1 MKALMLYALVF
12 VTATRADDLTP
23 EKRAKL
29 LKATAEIVT
38 EKVDDFEKM
47 TLVNYTG
54 PDIEFND
61 GVESTA
67 GAAWKNQDL
76 QAVSFHLHFTREHE
90 GWRWLK
96 SNEAKILVDDERLE
110 LEQSRLSSDVMD
122 GGKVYESKFIALT
135 LEQALKI
142 TAGDVVRIKVGP
154 DEYVFAAK
162 ERVPLQA
169 ALYYWIGR
177 GGDVSAYGDLMKRL
191 ARPAEGTAF
200 AEVVKKHGAPVWRD
214 PETGWATW
222 EWFWVRFKDGK
233 VTETR
238 PRPLKGK
245 DTQ

>member
-1 MKALMLYALVF
+1 MFYALVF
-12 VTATRADDLTP
+12 VTAATADDLTP

-38 EKVDDFEKM
+38 EKIDDFEKK

-54 PDIEFND
+54 PDTEFND

-76 QAVSFHLHFTREHE
+76 QVVSFHLHFTREHE

-110 LEQSRLSSDVMD
+110 LEQSRLSTDVMD
-122 GGKVYESKFIALT
+122 RGKVYESKFIALT

-162 ERVPLQA
+162 ERLPLQA
-169 ALYYWIGR
+169 VLYNWIGR
-177 GGDVSAYGDLMKRL
+177 GGDVSAYDHLMKRL

-222 EWFWVRFKDGK
+222 EWFWVRFKNGK

-238 PRPLKGK
+238 PRPIKEK
-245 DTQ
+245 AAQ